1 MAAQCAILRTCC
13 GGMAVIPL
21 SEKGMLQMG
30 TLVINRK
37 SLSVKLESEHLVV
50 HDHVD
55 GSVRQVPLVNVD
67 RLIVCGEPAITFPV
81 LAELMDR
88 GIPCSFLKGSGQ
100 WRGLMDGDGGFHADR
115 RMGQY
120 ERLHDAQFCLDMAR
134 RVVCDKLACCRRT
147 LQRLFA
153 NRRMSPMEDWH
164 FRRLSVL
171 AGAVSSARN
180 IDELRGLEGM
190 AAVAYFGALAQFFPA
205 DCPFVA
211 RSRRPP
217 RNAANALLSFL
228 YTLLAGEFVA
238 AVRTHGLDVA
248 AGFFHRGHDRSP
260 ALALDLMEP
269 CRPALADRLA
279 LDLLNHR
286 RIRPDE
292 HFEVDEAGGVFL
304 NAEGR
309 QIVFRAFDGEMR
321 RTIARDGRQIAIRA
335 AIDGVVCRYIDSLN
349 SAAPLRFYQAA

>member
-1 MAAQCAILRTCC
+1 
-13 GGMAVIPL
+13 
-21 SEKGMLQMG
+21 MG

-37 SLSVKLESEHLVV
+37 SLSVKLESEHLIV

-88 GIPCSFLKGSGQ
+88 GIPCSFLKGNGQ

-120 ERLHDAQFCLDMAR
+120 ERLKDVGFCLDSACR
-134 RVVCDKLACCRRT
+134 IVTDKFACCRRT

-153 NRRMSPMEDWH
+153 NRGIRPTDDEG
-164 FRRLSVL
+164 FRRFKALSGLLPTVRTTD
-171 AGAVSSARN
+171 G
-180 IDELRGLEGM
+180 LRGLEGM
-190 AAVAYFGALAQFFPA
+190 VAVAYFASLAQFFPA

-217 RNAANALLSFL
+217 KNAANALLSFL
-228 YTLLAGEFVA
+228 YTLLTGEFVA
-238 AVRTHGLDVA
+238 AVRAHGLDVA

-269 CRPALADRLA
+269 CRPVLADRLA

-292 HFEVDEAGGVFL
+292 HFEGSTAGGVFL
-304 NAEGR
+304 NEEGR
-309 QIVFRAFDGEMR
+309 KIVFRAFDAEMR
-321 RTIARDGRQIAIRA
+321 RTILRDGRQITIRA

-349 SAAPLRFYQAA
+349 GTAPLRFYQAA

>member
-1 MAAQCAILRTCC
+1 
-13 GGMAVIPL
+13 
-21 SEKGMLQMG
+21 MG
-30 TLVINRK
+30 TLVINKK

-55 GSVRQVPLVNVD
+55 GSVRQIPLVNVD
-67 RLIVCGEPAITFPV
+67 RLVVCGEPAITFPV

-115 RMGQY
+115 RMSQY
-120 ERLHDAQFCLDMAR
+120 DRLHDAQFCLDSAR
-134 RVVCDKLACCRRT
+134 RIVGDKLACCRRT

-153 NRRMSPMEDWH
+153 NRHLSPTEDLN
-164 FRRLSVL
+164 FRRLGSW
-171 AGAVSSARN
+171 AGLVHAARTL
-180 IDELRGLEGM
+180 DALRGLEGM
-190 AAVAYFGALAQFFPA
+190 AAVAYFAALAQFFPD

-217 RNAANALLSFL
+217 KNAANALLSFL
-228 YTLLAGEFVA
+228 YTLLTGVFVA
-238 AVRTHGLDVA
+238 AVRAHGLDVA

-269 CRPALADRLA
+269 CRPVLADRLA

-292 HFEVDEAGGVFL
+292 HFEVDDAGGVFL

-309 QIVFRAFDGEMR
+309 RIVFRAFDAEMK
-321 RTIARDGRQIAIRA
+321 RTIARDGRQIAVRA
-335 AIDGVVCRYIDSLN
+335 AIDGIVCRYMDSLTGT
-349 SAAPLRFYQAA
+349 APLRFYQAA